1 MNRDHARDGKEGEEG
16 QVRGFDASKVAK
28 QATWARE
35 RLQGG
40 GGDSPAASPDAS
52 QRNPPLSPLAEA
64 GETHVQGGGSSPA
77 PVQGGGSSP
86 PPAIISPMARAPS
99 PPAPS
104 SASAN
109 IAAASV
115 RRSVTPIAGDADDD
129 APLPPPRRRSP
140 SPLASGLD
148 ESSALL
154 PPLQAETRSPQTVHD
169 LTAEESLLAELQDGL
184 TEDERAKVMQITS
197 PK

>member
-1 MNRDHARDGKEGEEG
+1 MNRGQVEDDEEGKEVES
-16 QVRGFDASKVAK
+16 RGFDASKVAE
-28 QATWARE
+28 QAAWARE

-40 GGDSPAASPDAS
+40 GGDSPSPPPDAS
-52 QRNPPLSPLAEA
+52 QRNLPLSPLAEA
-64 GETHVQGGGSSPA
+64 GETQ
-77 PVQGGGSSP
+77 VQGGGSSP

-99 PPAPS
+99 PPASS
-104 SASAN
+104 SAFAN
-109 IAAASV
+109 VAAASV
-115 RRSVTPIAGDADDD
+115 RRSVTPAAGDTDDD

-140 SPLASGLD
+140 SPLATGLD

-154 PPLQAETRSPQTVHD
+154 PPLQAENRSPQTVHD

-184 TEDERAKVMQITS
+184 TEDERAKVMQLTS

>member
-64 GETHVQGGGSSPA
+64 GETHVQGGGSSP
-77 PVQGGGSSP
+77 

-115 RRSVTPIAGDADDD
+115 RRSVTPLAGDADDD

-184 TEDERAKVMQITS
+184 TEDERAKVMQLTS